1 MAWDCETQIGKDTEL
16 CKNIPAKF
24 RESPTKCSA
33 PHPKNALWRNITA
46 SHSLNLPGRHIFTL
60 FRIPSHSDLH
70 CTSYIPRCSLFL
82 AECPRTNDRMQRF
95 ACPTPD
101 FRGRYR
107 CIDDRALCNGFFDCP
122 GREDEKPDQCLF
134 FKTVR
139 EAGATQCSY
148 LITRVQCGPLNG
160 SEVLSRQNWIKTRAG
175 PLSGQKPYLGTLY
188 IWGVKMK
195 TEKASHNTWCWFAY
209 FPAVCVRWW

>member
-1 MAWDCETQIGKDTEL
+1 
-16 CKNIPAKF
+16 
-24 RESPTKCSA
+24 
-33 PHPKNALWRNITA
+33 
-46 SHSLNLPGRHIFTL
+46 
-60 FRIPSHSDLH
+60 
-70 CTSYIPRCSLFL
+70 
-82 AECPRTNDRMQRF
+82 MQRF

-148 LITRVQCGPLNG
+148 LITRVQCGPLWLRGFVQAKLNQNAGWTIIRTKALFRDSVYMG
-160 SEVLSRQNWIKTRAG
+160 S
-175 PLSGQKPYLGTLY
+175 
-188 IWGVKMK
+188 
-195 TEKASHNTWCWFAY
+195 
-209 FPAVCVRWW
+209 

>member
-1 MAWDCETQIGKDTEL
+1 MNRDTRFSVFKIQLGTNL
-16 CKNIPAKF
+16 C
-24 RESPTKCSA
+24 
-33 PHPKNALWRNITA
+33 
-46 SHSLNLPGRHIFTL
+46 
-60 FRIPSHSDLH
+60 
-70 CTSYIPRCSLFL
+70 IPRLFL
-82 AECPRTNDRMQRF
+82 NPPSILAEGPRTNDRMQRF

-160 SEVLSRQNWIKTRAG
+160 SEVLSRQN
-175 PLSGQKPYLGTLY
+175 
-188 IWGVKMK
+188 
-195 TEKASHNTWCWFAY
+195 
-209 FPAVCVRWW
+209 